1 MKHIT
6 ILKLLFISLIIGGVS
21 GTIIG
26 MFLLILEK
34 AIDLNLKYNWLIYIL
49 PFSGVFMTYLYSKYG
64 GNSQKG
70 NNIIIENINGSNEKI
85 KFIMAPLVFLGTV
98 LTHLFG
104 GSVGREGTGV
114 QIGGTI
120 GNALSNLFKSKG
132 EEKKVLLIS
141 GVSAGFS
148 AVFGT
153 PLTATVFALEI
164 SSIGNLS
171 YNAMLPAIGSAII
184 ADKFTRALGV
194 NHSRYGTP
202 VIEATS
208 FFNILNVI
216 IMAICFGL
224 ASKLFIY
231 LTGVFKKL
239 LSKYTPNS
247 YIKII
252 VGGTVMVIA
261 TLIIGNRLYNN
272 LSLGLLNNAFKGEV
286 PYFAFI
292 IKLILTTLCLGA
304 GYQGGEV
311 TPLFVIGA
319 TLGASLS
326 SILGGPIENAAALGM
341 IGVFSGATNAPLASF
356 MMYLEMFGSNNIV
369 FALLVCIISI
379 FISGKKGIYSSQ
391 IWIQ

>member
-1 MKHIT
+1 
-6 ILKLLFISLIIGGVS
+6 
-21 GTIIG
+21 
-26 MFLLILEK
+26 
-34 AIDLNLKYNWLIYIL
+34 
-49 PFSGVFMTYLYSKYG
+49 
-64 GNSQKG
+64 
-70 NNIIIENINGSNEKI
+70 
-85 KFIMAPLVFLGTV
+85 
-98 LTHLFG
+98 
-104 GSVGREGTGV
+104 
-114 QIGGTI
+114 
-120 GNALSNLFKSKG
+120 
-132 EEKKVLLIS
+132 
-141 GVSAGFS
+141 
-148 AVFGT
+148 
-153 PLTATVFALEI
+153 
-164 SSIGNLS
+164 
-171 YNAMLPAIGSAII
+171 
-184 ADKFTRALGV
+184 
-194 NHSRYGTP
+194 
-202 VIEATS
+202 
-208 FFNILNVI
+208 
-216 IMAICFGL
+216 MAICFGL